1 MQGSRPA
8 RCGRRLSKPR
18 PKRPLSHPNRDQASH
33 ARQRSDYGD
42 HETEAQ
48 EADEV
53 DELSTEAL
61 AWQLLLLVNPGGE
74 ETALRQFSAYQ
85 EAAATAG
92 DGVEPVWLLKDAIDW
107 TSGFFVDWKD
117 SETFID
123 AVTELVRRWNLEIDW
138 GAIRRTRIPRSHRYP
153 ALMSHAYDGLRERGY
168 TLWTG
173 TRGATSGGVVDTSS
187 RDDEA
192 MGWWRWR

>member
-1 MQGSRPA
+1 MPDNEA
-8 RCGRRLSKPR
+8 
-18 PKRPLSHPNRDQASH
+18 
-33 ARQRSDYGD
+33 DYGD
-42 HETEAQ
+42 HEAEPQ
-48 EADEV
+48 DADEV

-61 AWQLLLLVNPGGE
+61 AWQLLLLVNPGDE

-92 DGVEPVWLLKDAIDW
+92 DDIEAVWLLKDAIDW

-123 AVTELVRRWNLEIDW
+123 SITELVRRWNLEIDW
-138 GAIRRTRIPRSHRYP
+138 GGDPSDDEFLEGTDIP
-153 ALMSHAYDGLRERGY
+153 ALMSTAYDGLRERGY
-168 TLWTG
+168 TLWTWDTG
-173 TRGATSGGVVDTSS
+173 SDSFGGWITSS

-192 MGWWRWR
+192 MRLVAVALNIELRPGSDSF